1 MKSIEE
7 DLVAALRC
15 GDFESARLCSEKL
28 GRHAMS
34 IMKAAPDAATRA
46 TAYHYYSAVLSDAL
60 HLARVQR
67 AHVSVELNAIT
78 GNIRYQ
84 QPESERHHW
93 LVQA

>member
-15 GDFESARLCSEKL
+15 GDFESARLCAEKL
-28 GRHAMS
+28 GQHATA

-46 TAYHYYSAVLSDAL
+46 NAYRYYSAVLSDAL

-67 AHVSVELNAIT
+67 AHISVELNAIT
-78 GNIRYQ
+78 GTVRYQ
-84 QPESERHHW
+84 QPESEQHHW
-93 LVQA
+93 RIQA

>member
-7 DLVAALRC
+7 DLVAALRR
-15 GDFESARLCSEKL
+15 GDFEAARLCSEKL

-46 TAYHYYSAVLSDAL
+46 TAYRHYSAVFSDAL

-67 AHVSVELNAIT
+67 AHLSVELNAIT

-84 QPESERHHW
+84 QPESEQHRW
-93 LVQA
+93 LIQA

>member
-7 DLVAALRC
+7 DLVAALRR
-15 GDFESARLCSEKL
+15 GDFESARLCSESL
-28 GRHAMS
+28 GRQAMS
-34 IMKAAPDAATRA
+34 IIKAAPDAATRA
-46 TAYHYYSAVLSDAL
+46 NAYRYYSAVLSDAL

-67 AHVSVELNAIT
+67 AHISVELNAIT
-78 GNIRYQ
+78 GTVRYH